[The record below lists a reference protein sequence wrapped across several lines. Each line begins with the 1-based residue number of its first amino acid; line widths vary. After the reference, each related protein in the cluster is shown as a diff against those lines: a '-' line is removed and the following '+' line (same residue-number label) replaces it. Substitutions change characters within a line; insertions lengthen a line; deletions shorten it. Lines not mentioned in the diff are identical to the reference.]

1 MSANFFN
8 HKNWN
13 DVTDFGRNNIVFQNR
28 NHEYGAFVIRRDYN
42 QHLFMALLFSCALF
56 TCAFLIAAF
65 ITKQN
70 AEEQFEVPPTDPVI
84 ITYDLTPP
92 VMELKKE
99 ALPPPVEKVEKPAAA
114 QNNNSM
120 IASDDKTAVNVNTND
135 KIVNPS
141 NTNTGGDTGT
151 GDNSKTSGQTGEP
164 TVVVNTEPVIY
175 AEVMPVFPGGDE
187 ALLKYLQKNINYPP
201 MAKENGVK
209 GTVYVGFVIDAT
221 GKAVMLH
228 IVRGVKG
235 GKDLEEEAMRVIAN
249 MPTWSTGMH
258 NGRPVAVKYNLPIK
272 FDLR

>member
-42 QHLFMALLFSCALF
+42 QHLFWALLLSCALF
-56 TCAFLIAAF
+56 TSAFLITAF

-70 AEEQFEVPPTDPVI
+70 AEEQIEVPTTDPVI

-99 ALPPPVEKVEKPAAA
+99 ELPPPVEKIEKPAAA
-114 QNNNSM
+114 QNNTSM

-151 GDNSKTSGQTGEP
+151 GDNSKTAGQTGEQ

-209 GTVYVGFVIDAT
+209 GTVYVGFVIDAN

-249 MPTWSTGMH
+249 MPAWSTGMH